1 MRRRTPQA
9 LWTQARERLN
19 VVTVVC
25 ANARYAILEL
35 EQMMQRTN
43 RNPEQNAHDVSREP
57 RASKRL
63 TTLADPKIDWTNVA
77 AGFGV
82 PPRAPSA
89 RGFARAFKRALE
101 REGPSLIEAVLA

>member
-1 MRRRTPQA
+1 
-9 LWTQARERLN
+9 
-19 VVTVVC
+19 
-25 ANARYAILEL
+25 
-35 EQMMQRTN
+35 MMQRTN

-82 PPRAPSA
+82 PASRAECPE
-89 RGFARAFKRALE
+89 GFARALKRALE